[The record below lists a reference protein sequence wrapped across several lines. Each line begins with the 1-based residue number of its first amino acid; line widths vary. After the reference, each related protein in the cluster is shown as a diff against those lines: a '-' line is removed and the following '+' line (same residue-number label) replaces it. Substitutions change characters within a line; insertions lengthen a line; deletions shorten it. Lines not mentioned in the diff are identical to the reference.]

1 MKNILIFVVC
11 MFMIGFVKAEN
22 PSEKNIKVCN
32 QYVMDIKDNNNF
44 KPHSLVMANEISPDQ
59 YVCIV
64 RGFVTTSHSGKL
76 IQLVIT
82 ANDKTGNYEYH

>member
-1 MKNILIFVVC
+1 
-11 MFMIGFVKAEN
+11 MFMVGFVKAEN
-22 PSEKNIKVCN
+22 LSKKNIKVCN
-32 QYVMDIKDNNNF
+32 KYVMDIKADNNF

-64 RGFVTTSHSGKL
+64 RGFVTTSHRGQL

-82 ANDKTGNYEYH
+82 ANDKTGQYEYK